1 MPGDFVL
8 LPGQVV
14 DFALQATH
22 APLGLGLRLR
32 ADLAGRLARGVED
45 PLGVAAGVG
54 DDLAGPLVGLPLG
67 LLRLGRHGSGVCP
80 GGGGAPLRL
89 GDQLPGG
96 GHGGGVPLGLL
107 PFGVLAAGRELEFE
121 ICLRLGAQRL
131 ALLEEPLLAQ
141 PDLFG
146 LALGREHDLV
156 VLALRGG
163 LQLRHLAFGRRPQ
176 SCRLALARRPLLRDL
191 VVDRVAYLHRLL
203 AGHHDQLLG
212 LRHGRGAHRFG
223 VPPSG
228 AARLLGVGARPHAQ
242 RGGVGLRGG
251 PHPGDGRL
259 RGARDLIGA
268 RQRGLRDFAGPRLR
282 GRDDAGDLL
291 AGGLEQLADP
301 RAGRLLEFPDPAP
314 RSLQLALRRGGLL
327 LVPAELGGQPLQ
339 VRVGPAG
346 SITVHY
352 QRG

>member
-14 DFALQATH
+14 DFTLQAPH
-22 APLGLGLRLR
+22 APLGLGLRLG
-32 ADLAGRLARGVED
+32 ADLAARLARGFED

-54 DDLAGPLVGLPLG
+54 DDLAGPLLGLPLG
-67 LLRLGRHGSGVCP
+67 LLGLGRHGSGVFP
-80 GGGGAPLRL
+80 GSGSAPLRL

-96 GHGGGVPLGLL
+96 DHGGGVPLGLL
-107 PFGVLAAGRELEFE
+107 PFGFLAAGREIELEVG
-121 ICLRLGAQRL
+121 LRLAAQRL
-131 ALLEEPLLAQ
+131 ALLEEPLLAH

-156 VLALRGG
+156 VLAFRRG

-176 SCRLALARRPLLRDL
+176 RGRLALASRALLRDL
-191 VVDRVAYLHRLL
+191 LVDRVAYLHRLL

-212 LRHGRGAHRFG
+212 LGHGRGAHRFG

-228 AARLLGVGARPHAQ
+228 ATRLLGIGTRPHPQ
-242 RGGVGLRGG
+242 RGGVSLRGG

-259 RGARDLIGA
+259 RGLRDPIGP
-268 RQRGLRDFAGPRLR
+268 RQRRLRDFPGPRLR

-314 RSLQLALRRGGLL
+314 RSLQLALRRRGLL
-327 LVPAELGGQPLQ
+327 LVPAEVGGQSLQ

-346 SITVHY
+346 NITVHY